1 MINLSVLRELNHV
14 AIRVADMDASLRLYR
29 DLLGGKVI
37 RDAKTPDGT
46 GHFVY
51 VQIAEGVIELIQGKP
66 GADNLGLQH
75 IAFLTAH
82 DKDINQAADAVRDRG
97 YTFTVEPKESS
108 SKDGYLC
115 FFKDNGGTVYEFIQR
130 EEDIRLPNLKNERVL
145 EFDHISIRVD
155 DESRA
160 DTEDLVTNVFKMP
173 VRRIYERPGARMAY
187 YKFGIDTIELLY
199 GADKPRPAN
208 PIIHIALRVPD
219 TKEIYHYLTENG
231 ISATEPNESGL
242 GGFFISNATG
252 PDGEII
258 EFLDRPSMDEYT
270 PK

>member
-1 MINLSVLRELNHV
+1 MVNLSVVRELNHV
-14 AIRVADMDASLRLYR
+14 AIRVADMEASLRLYR

-37 RDAKTPDGT
+37 RNARTPDGT

-51 VQIAEGVIELIQGKP
+51 VQLADGVIEFIQGKP

-75 IAFLTAH
+75 IAFLTSN
-82 DKDINQAADAVRDRG
+82 DINEAAEAARARG
-97 YTFTVEPKESS
+97 YTFTVEPKEAA

-115 FFKDNGGTVYEFIQR
+115 FFKDSGGTVYEFIQR
-130 EEDIRLPNLKNERVL
+130 EENIRIPNLKNDRIL

-160 DTEDLVTNVFKMP
+160 DTEYLVKNVFQMP
-173 VRRIYERPGARMAY
+173 IRQVYERAGAHMIY
-187 YKFGIDTIELLY
+187 YKFGPDTIELLY

-208 PIIHIALRVPD
+208 PIIHIALRVAD
-219 TKEIYHYLTENG
+219 SKEIYRYLTENG
-231 ISATEPNESGL
+231 FSATEPKESGL
-242 GGFFISNATG
+242 GGFYITNVTG

-258 EFLDRPSMDEYT
+258 EFLDRPSMDVYN